1 MNSKFFNALATATTF
16 AGIVATSGVANAA
29 TITSSSSTGFGL
41 TNIVDSPLSVQKFDT
56 SLGTLK
62 SVKIDFTGDLLG
74 TARFE
79 NLSPSSTPVTVNLAS
94 NLGLKLNNQ
103 SLFALNPQN
112 SFNYQVGAFD
122 GAIDFGGTSGQSVTG
137 LSATKSE
144 TMTYTD
150 SQFLQSFIGTGNLQ
164 FLFSAFAQS
173 GVTGSGNMI
182 SSISTE
188 AKAGIKV
195 TYDYDALK
203 SVPEPSAVLGL
214 GLIAGIG
221 MLSKNKKI
229 RLKMSTF

>member
-29 TITSSSSTGFGL
+29 SLTSSSSTVFKP
-41 TNIVDSPLSVQKFDT
+41 TNISDSPLSVQQFDT
-56 SLGTLK
+56 SLGALK
-62 SVKIDFTGDLLG
+62 SVTIEFTGDLLG
-74 TARFE
+74 TAEFE
-79 NLSPSSTPVTVNLAS
+79 NRSPSSTPVTVNLGS

-112 SFNYQVGAFD
+112 SFNYQVGGFD
-122 GAIDFGGTSGQSVTG
+122 GTIDFGGTSGKSITG
-137 LSATKSE
+137 LSASKSDTK
-144 TMTYTD
+144 TYTD
-150 SQFLQSFIGTGNLQ
+150 NQFLQSFIGTGNLE

-173 GVTGSGNMI
+173 EVTGSGNMI
-182 SSISTE
+182 SSITTE

-195 TYDYDALK
+195 TYDYEALK
-203 SVPEPSAVLGL
+203 TVPEPSAVIGL

>member
-1 MNSKFFNALATATTF
+1 MNSKFFQTLATATTF

-29 TITSSSSTGFGL
+29 SLTSSSSTGFGL
-41 TNIVDSPLSVQKFDT
+41 TNIIDSPLSVQKFDA

-62 SVKIDFTGDLLG
+62 SVKIEFAGDLLG

-112 SFNYQVGAFD
+112 SFNYQVGASD
-122 GAIDFGGTSGQSVTG
+122 GTLDFGGTSGQSVTG
-137 LSATKSE
+137 LSASQSDTK
-144 TMTYTD
+144 TYTD
-150 SQFLQSFIGTGNLQ
+150 SQFLQSFIGGGNLE
-164 FLFSAFAQS
+164 FLFSALAQS

-182 SSISTE
+182 SSITTE
-188 AKAGIKV
+188 AKAAIKV
-195 TYDYDALK
+195 TYDYDELK
-203 SVPEPSAVLGL
+203 SVPEPSAALGL

-221 MLSKNKKI
+221 MLSKSKKT